1 ALHGDLPGSCPA
13 VTRNDCNR
21 CCCGRSLSDGLGSF
35 VPRMSS
41 RRPENAHSRRGSCAA
56 IGSRTARAGFL
67 PKPRLHSLQNLC
79 ASSLSF
85 RWQGGPLTTAAPPHT
100 RHLFQPPPARPPP
113 SSSAIPPTHARS
125 PLRRLGSPAAH
136 ERKGSTRRQHRCSW
150 GLGRPCLP
158 GVSMAI
164 RRPVAAAG
172 APTGRATPREF
183 VVFENSRCWR
193 LVRDQLWMASGRTS
207 RRRRLTR
214 LWATRR

>member
-1 ALHGDLPGSCPA
+1 

-56 IGSRTARAGFL
+56 IGSLTARAGFL

-79 ASSLSF
+79 ASSLSS
-85 RWQGGPLTTAAPPHT
+85 RWQVAHLIMAALHHTNLSSPWPRARHRRRRPSLPLTLVPLCVAWGAPLRMSEKGRRDASTAVRGGWGGPAFRASRWPFDGPWRLRGAPP
-100 RHLFQPPPARPPP
+100 
-113 SSSAIPPTHARS
+113 
-125 PLRRLGSPAAH
+125 
-136 ERKGSTRRQHRCSW
+136 
-150 GLGRPCLP
+150 
-158 GVSMAI
+158 
-164 RRPVAAAG
+164 
-172 APTGRATPREF
+172 GRATPREF

-207 RRRRLTR
+207 RRRRLPR
-214 LWATRR
+214 L